1 MAGYI
6 FLTSTHQDFSN
17 GSVGEKIIC
26 FGDSLTH
33 GTGASRG
40 KDYPSQLS
48 KMISRPV
55 INAGVPG
62 DTTASALKRLERD
75 VLSYSPDVVLITLG
89 GNDLKN
95 GVASDTAFDYLKMIV
110 DSIQSQGAR
119 VIIGGLS
126 VPFRDRGFGRGYQK
140 LADETGATLIPN
152 ILEGILG
159 NRKLMS
165 DPIHPNDA
173 GYKIMAERF
182 YKAMA
187 HPRTGIWSLTSAMAL
202 IINSGVSPP
211 VAP

>member
-1 MAGYI
+1 MKKLIYFILAGLVLLLGYK
-6 FLTSTHQDFSN
+6 FLTSTHQEFSN
-17 GSVGEKIIC
+17 GSVGQKIVC
-26 FGDSLTH
+26 FGDSLTY

-62 DTTASALKRLERD
+62 DTTARALQRLERD
-75 VLSYSPDVVLITLG
+75 VLSYSPDLVLITLG

-95 GVASDTAFDYLKMIV
+95 GIAKDTAFENLKMIV
-110 DSIQSQGAR
+110 DLIHNQGTQ
-119 VIIGGLS
+119 VIIGGVHIPL
-126 VPFRDRGFGRGYQK
+126 RDRGFGRGYQK

-152 ILEGILG
+152 ILEGIMG

-173 GYKIMAERF
+173 GYKIVAERF
-182 YKAMA
+182 YKALR
-187 HPRTGIWSLTSAMAL
+187 P
-202 IINSGVSPP
+202 
-211 VAP
+211 

>member
-1 MAGYI
+1 MKKLVYFVLAGLILLAGYK
-6 FLTSTHQDFSN
+6 FLTSTHQDVSN

-62 DTTASALKRLERD
+62 DTTARAMQRLERD
-75 VLSYSPDVVLITLG
+75 VLAYAPDIVLVTLG

-95 GVASDTAFDYLKMIV
+95 GVASDAAFKNLKMIV
-110 DSIQSQGAR
+110 NLIHNQGAR
-119 VIIGGLS
+119 VIIGGLQI
-126 VPFRDRGFGRGYQK
+126 PFKDRGFGRGFQK
-140 LADETGATLIPN
+140 LADDTGATLIPN
-152 ILEGILG
+152 ILEDIMG
-159 NRKLMS
+159 NRQRMS

-173 GYKIMAERF
+173 GYRIMAERF
-182 YKAMA
+182 HKALG
-187 HPRTGIWSLTSAMAL
+187 R
-202 IINSGVSPP
+202 
-211 VAP
+211 

>member
-1 MAGYI
+1 MKKLIYFILAGLILLLGYK

-48 KMISRPV
+48 KMIFGPV

-62 DTTASALKRLERD
+62 DTTARALQRLERD
-75 VLSYSPDVVLITLG
+75 VLSYSPDLVLITLG

-95 GVASDTAFDYLKMIV
+95 GIAKDVAFENLKIIV
-110 DSIQSQGAR
+110 ESIQERGAQ
-119 VIIGGLS
+119 VIIGGLHL
-126 VPFRDRGFGRGYQK
+126 PFRDRGFGRGYK
-140 LADETGATLIPN
+140 NLADETGATLIPN
-152 ILEGILG
+152 ILEGIMG

-173 GYKIMAERF
+173 GYQIMAERF
-182 YKAMA
+182 YKVLR
-187 HPRTGIWSLTSAMAL
+187 P
-202 IINSGVSPP
+202 
-211 VAP
+211 

>member
-1 MAGYI
+1 MRKMKKLIYCIFVGLILLAGYK

-62 DTTASALKRLERD
+62 DTTAGALKRLERD
-75 VLSYSPDVVLITLG
+75 VLSYSPDIVLITLG

-95 GVASDTAFDYLKMIV
+95 GVASEAAFKNLKMIV
-110 DSIQSQGAR
+110 NLIHNQGAR

-126 VPFRDRGFGRGYQK
+126 IPFRDRGFGRGYQK
-140 LADETGATLIPN
+140 LADQTGATLIPN
-152 ILEGILG
+152 ILEGIMG
-159 NRKLMS
+159 NRKLLS

-182 YKAMA
+182 YEAML
-187 HPRTGIWSLTSAMAL
+187 P
-202 IINSGVSPP
+202 
-211 VAP
+211 